1 MPGATTRESRLG
13 NRIADIIFL
22 FLAFGLLAPALRAQ
36 SRDKITLAERVMT
49 ASTIYHQVS
58 TFFPDLAQKSFDQQY
73 REYLKAIL
81 NATDDRLE
89 TQPQDLKAGRNAVL
103 DQALRIA
110 QPN

>member
-13 NRIADIIFL
+13 NRIADISFL

-36 SRDKITLAERVMT
+36 SPKITLAERVMT
-49 ASTIYHQVS
+49 ASKIYHQVS